1 MIEFISSWAKSL
13 GLAIVI
19 VSILEMLL
27 PNNKNKKYIRMVMGI
42 YILFNIVSPFIN
54 NKDIFNI
61 EDIDIEKYALEQET
75 SSQLQSEE
83 VDQTSMNKRIEEL
96 YIEELEKDI
105 TKKIEEQGYEVES
118 CTVKATISDEE
129 DKSGIEEI
137 RLRVKKNENNP
148 NNEVNENSNIQDE
161 ESSNGNLE
169 NKIVTEIQKIKKI
182 DTSISNNENLNK
194 DSSNDSN
201 KNNKENSDVS
211 KTDIQNIKK
220 FLIEE
225 YEVNEKCLK
234 IN

>member
-61 EDIDIEKYALEQET
+61 EDIDLEKYAMEQET

-105 TKKIEEQGYEVES
+105 TQKLEEQGYKVES
-118 CTVKATISDEE
+118 CKVKATISDEE
-129 DKSGIEEI
+129 NESGIEEI
-137 RLRVKKNENNP
+137 KIKVKKSENN
-148 NNEVNENSNIQDE
+148 EE
-161 ESSNGNLE
+161 ESSNNENSEGNLE

-182 DTSISNNENLNK
+182 DTSINNETSNK
-194 DSSNDSN
+194 GATTDTNNEDNGNSSN
-201 KNNKENSDVS
+201 VS